1 MVIGGVSW
9 SLYAVLGGGT
19 WFQPFLFFVVSV
31 VLGSIVWGISEII
44 NLHAQQIDIQLRLE
58 EKLRKLVPETP
69 AEEKPVE
76 FCAHCVAGW
85 AALIIGLV
93 WSVVNFIF
101 VGWIALLFWL
111 IVTFFLTVLLFGL
124 VEVLERLEDQELKL
138 LALRDS
144 LEKLMKQEGLLAEG
158 PQQCRR
164 CGTQL
169 PPGGKTCPTCHY
181 VNE

>member
-1 MVIGGVSW
+1 MSAI
-9 SLYAVLGGGT
+9 
-19 WFQPFLFFVVSV
+19 
-31 VLGSIVWGISEII
+31 
-44 NLHAQQIDIQLRLE
+44 LR
-58 EKLRKLVPETP
+58 
-69 AEEKPVE
+69 
-76 FCAHCVAGW
+76 VAGW

-124 VEVLERLEDQELKL
+124 AEVSERLEDQELKL

-144 LEKLMKQEGLLAEG
+144 LEKLMKQDGLLAEG

>member
-1 MVIGGVSW
+1 MSAI
-9 SLYAVLGGGT
+9 
-19 WFQPFLFFVVSV
+19 
-31 VLGSIVWGISEII
+31 
-44 NLHAQQIDIQLRLE
+44 LRI
-58 EKLRKLVPETP
+58 
-69 AEEKPVE
+69 
-76 FCAHCVAGW
+76 AGW

-124 VEVLERLEDQELKL
+124 AEVLERLEDQELKL

>member
-1 MVIGGVSW
+1 MSAI
-9 SLYAVLGGGT
+9 
-19 WFQPFLFFVVSV
+19 
-31 VLGSIVWGISEII
+31 
-44 NLHAQQIDIQLRLE
+44 LR
-58 EKLRKLVPETP
+58 
-69 AEEKPVE
+69 
-76 FCAHCVAGW
+76 VAGW

-124 VEVLERLEDQELKL
+124 AEVLERLEDQELRL

-144 LEKLMKQEGLLAEG
+144 LEKLMKQDGLLAEG

-169 PPGGKTCPTCHY
+169 PPGGKTCPTFHY

>member
-1 MVIGGVSW
+1 MSAI
-9 SLYAVLGGGT
+9 
-19 WFQPFLFFVVSV
+19 
-31 VLGSIVWGISEII
+31 
-44 NLHAQQIDIQLRLE
+44 LR
-58 EKLRKLVPETP
+58 
-69 AEEKPVE
+69 
-76 FCAHCVAGW
+76 VAGW

-124 VEVLERLEDQELKL
+124 AEVLERLEDQDLKL

-144 LEKLMKQEGLLAEG
+144 LEKLMKQDGLLAEG

>member
-1 MVIGGVSW
+1 MSAI
-9 SLYAVLGGGT
+9 
-19 WFQPFLFFVVSV
+19 
-31 VLGSIVWGISEII
+31 
-44 NLHAQQIDIQLRLE
+44 LR
-58 EKLRKLVPETP
+58 
-69 AEEKPVE
+69 
-76 FCAHCVAGW
+76 VAGW

-124 VEVLERLEDQELKL
+124 VEALERLEDQELKL

>member
-1 MVIGGVSW
+1 MSAI
-9 SLYAVLGGGT
+9 
-19 WFQPFLFFVVSV
+19 
-31 VLGSIVWGISEII
+31 
-44 NLHAQQIDIQLRLE
+44 LR
-58 EKLRKLVPETP
+58 
-69 AEEKPVE
+69 
-76 FCAHCVAGW
+76 VAGW

-124 VEVLERLEDQELKL
+124 AEVLERLEDQELKL

-144 LEKLMKQEGLLAEG
+144 LEKLMKQDGLLAEG

-181 VNE
+181 VNK

>member
-1 MVIGGVSW
+1 MSAI
-9 SLYAVLGGGT
+9 
-19 WFQPFLFFVVSV
+19 
-31 VLGSIVWGISEII
+31 
-44 NLHAQQIDIQLRLE
+44 LR
-58 EKLRKLVPETP
+58 
-69 AEEKPVE
+69 
-76 FCAHCVAGW
+76 VAGW

-144 LEKLMKQEGLLAEG
+144 LEKLMKQDGLLAEG

-169 PPGGKTCPTCHY
+169 PPGAKPAPPATM
-181 VNE
+181 

>member
-1 MVIGGVSW
+1 MSAI
-9 SLYAVLGGGT
+9 
-19 WFQPFLFFVVSV
+19 
-31 VLGSIVWGISEII
+31 
-44 NLHAQQIDIQLRLE
+44 LR
-58 EKLRKLVPETP
+58 
-69 AEEKPVE
+69 
-76 FCAHCVAGW
+76 VAGW

-124 VEVLERLEDQELKL
+124 VEVLERLV
-138 LALRDS
+138 RDS
-144 LEKLMKQEGLLAEG
+144 LEKLMKQDGLLAEG

>member
-1 MVIGGVSW
+1 MSAI
-9 SLYAVLGGGT
+9 
-19 WFQPFLFFVVSV
+19 
-31 VLGSIVWGISEII
+31 
-44 NLHAQQIDIQLRLE
+44 LR
-58 EKLRKLVPETP
+58 
-69 AEEKPVE
+69 
-76 FCAHCVAGW
+76 VAGW
-85 AALIIGLV
+85 AALITGLV

-124 VEVLERLEDQELKL
+124 AEVLERLEDQELKL

-144 LEKLMKQEGLLAEG
+144 LEKLMKQDGLLAEG

>member
-1 MVIGGVSW
+1 MSAI
-9 SLYAVLGGGT
+9 
-19 WFQPFLFFVVSV
+19 
-31 VLGSIVWGISEII
+31 
-44 NLHAQQIDIQLRLE
+44 LR
-58 EKLRKLVPETP
+58 
-69 AEEKPVE
+69 
-76 FCAHCVAGW
+76 VAGW

-144 LEKLMKQEGLLAEG
+144 LEKLMKQDGLLAEG
-158 PQQCRR
+158 PQQCRL

>member
-1 MVIGGVSW
+1 MSAI
-9 SLYAVLGGGT
+9 
-19 WFQPFLFFVVSV
+19 
-31 VLGSIVWGISEII
+31 
-44 NLHAQQIDIQLRLE
+44 LR
-58 EKLRKLVPETP
+58 
-69 AEEKPVE
+69 
-76 FCAHCVAGW
+76 VAGW

-124 VEVLERLEDQELKL
+124 AEVLERLEDQELKL
-138 LALRDS
+138 LALRDC
-144 LEKLMKQEGLLAEG
+144 LEKLMKQDGLLAEG

>member
-1 MVIGGVSW
+1 MSAI
-9 SLYAVLGGGT
+9 
-19 WFQPFLFFVVSV
+19 
-31 VLGSIVWGISEII
+31 
-44 NLHAQQIDIQLRLE
+44 LR
-58 EKLRKLVPETP
+58 
-69 AEEKPVE
+69 
-76 FCAHCVAGW
+76 VAGW

-124 VEVLERLEDQELKL
+124 AEVLERLEDQELKL

-144 LEKLMKQEGLLAEG
+144 LEKLMKQDGLLAEG

>member
-1 MVIGGVSW
+1 MSAI
-9 SLYAVLGGGT
+9 
-19 WFQPFLFFVVSV
+19 
-31 VLGSIVWGISEII
+31 
-44 NLHAQQIDIQLRLE
+44 LR
-58 EKLRKLVPETP
+58 
-69 AEEKPVE
+69 
-76 FCAHCVAGW
+76 VAGW

-144 LEKLMKQEGLLAEG
+144 LEKLMKQDGLLVEG

>member
-1 MVIGGVSW
+1 MSAI
-9 SLYAVLGGGT
+9 
-19 WFQPFLFFVVSV
+19 
-31 VLGSIVWGISEII
+31 
-44 NLHAQQIDIQLRLE
+44 LR
-58 EKLRKLVPETP
+58 
-69 AEEKPVE
+69 
-76 FCAHCVAGW
+76 VAGW

-144 LEKLMKQEGLLAEG
+144 LEKLMQQDGLLAEG

>member
-1 MVIGGVSW
+1 MSAI
-9 SLYAVLGGGT
+9 
-19 WFQPFLFFVVSV
+19 
-31 VLGSIVWGISEII
+31 
-44 NLHAQQIDIQLRLE
+44 LR
-58 EKLRKLVPETP
+58 
-69 AEEKPVE
+69 
-76 FCAHCVAGW
+76 VAGW

-101 VGWIALLFWL
+101 VGWIVLLFWL

>member
-1 MVIGGVSW
+1 MSAI
-9 SLYAVLGGGT
+9 
-19 WFQPFLFFVVSV
+19 
-31 VLGSIVWGISEII
+31 
-44 NLHAQQIDIQLRLE
+44 LR
-58 EKLRKLVPETP
+58 
-69 AEEKPVE
+69 
-76 FCAHCVAGW
+76 VAGW

-158 PQQCRR
+158 PQQCGR

>member
-1 MVIGGVSW
+1 MSVI
-9 SLYAVLGGGT
+9 
-19 WFQPFLFFVVSV
+19 
-31 VLGSIVWGISEII
+31 
-44 NLHAQQIDIQLRLE
+44 LR
-58 EKLRKLVPETP
+58 
-69 AEEKPVE
+69 
-76 FCAHCVAGW
+76 VAGW

-144 LEKLMKQEGLLAEG
+144 LEKLMKQDGLLAEG

>member
-1 MVIGGVSW
+1 MSAI
-9 SLYAVLGGGT
+9 
-19 WFQPFLFFVVSV
+19 
-31 VLGSIVWGISEII
+31 
-44 NLHAQQIDIQLRLE
+44 LR
-58 EKLRKLVPETP
+58 
-69 AEEKPVE
+69 
-76 FCAHCVAGW
+76 VAGW

-124 VEVLERLEDQELKL
+124 VEVLERLEDQDLKL
-138 LALRDS
+138 LAPRDS

>member
-1 MVIGGVSW
+1 MSAI
-9 SLYAVLGGGT
+9 
-19 WFQPFLFFVVSV
+19 
-31 VLGSIVWGISEII
+31 
-44 NLHAQQIDIQLRLE
+44 LR
-58 EKLRKLVPETP
+58 
-69 AEEKPVE
+69 
-76 FCAHCVAGW
+76 VAGW

-111 IVTFFLTVLLFGL
+111 IVIFFLTVLLFGL
-124 VEVLERLEDQELKL
+124 AEVLERLEDQELKL
-138 LALRDS
+138 LTLRDS
-144 LEKLMKQEGLLAEG
+144 LEKLMKQDGLLAEG

>member
-1 MVIGGVSW
+1 MSAI
-9 SLYAVLGGGT
+9 
-19 WFQPFLFFVVSV
+19 
-31 VLGSIVWGISEII
+31 
-44 NLHAQQIDIQLRLE
+44 LR
-58 EKLRKLVPETP
+58 
-69 AEEKPVE
+69 
-76 FCAHCVAGW
+76 VAGW

-111 IVTFFLTVLLFGL
+111 IVTFFLTALLFGL

>member
-1 MVIGGVSW
+1 MSAI
-9 SLYAVLGGGT
+9 
-19 WFQPFLFFVVSV
+19 
-31 VLGSIVWGISEII
+31 
-44 NLHAQQIDIQLRLE
+44 LR
-58 EKLRKLVPETP
+58 
-69 AEEKPVE
+69 
-76 FCAHCVAGW
+76 VAGW

-181 VNE
+181 VNK

>member
-1 MVIGGVSW
+1 MSAI
-9 SLYAVLGGGT
+9 
-19 WFQPFLFFVVSV
+19 
-31 VLGSIVWGISEII
+31 
-44 NLHAQQIDIQLRLE
+44 LR
-58 EKLRKLVPETP
+58 
-69 AEEKPVE
+69 
-76 FCAHCVAGW
+76 VAGW

-111 IVTFFLTVLLFGL
+111 IVTFFLTLLLFGL

-144 LEKLMKQEGLLAEG
+144 LEKLMKQDGLLAEG

>member
-1 MVIGGVSW
+1 MSAI
-9 SLYAVLGGGT
+9 
-19 WFQPFLFFVVSV
+19 
-31 VLGSIVWGISEII
+31 
-44 NLHAQQIDIQLRLE
+44 LR
-58 EKLRKLVPETP
+58 
-69 AEEKPVE
+69 
-76 FCAHCVAGW
+76 VAGW
-85 AALIIGLV
+85 AVLIIGLV

-144 LEKLMKQEGLLAEG
+144 LEKLMKQDGLLAEG

>member
-1 MVIGGVSW
+1 MSAI
-9 SLYAVLGGGT
+9 
-19 WFQPFLFFVVSV
+19 
-31 VLGSIVWGISEII
+31 
-44 NLHAQQIDIQLRLE
+44 LR
-58 EKLRKLVPETP
+58 
-69 AEEKPVE
+69 
-76 FCAHCVAGW
+76 VAGW

-138 LALRDS
+138 LTLRDS

>member
-1 MVIGGVSW
+1 MSAI
-9 SLYAVLGGGT
+9 
-19 WFQPFLFFVVSV
+19 
-31 VLGSIVWGISEII
+31 
-44 NLHAQQIDIQLRLE
+44 LR
-58 EKLRKLVPETP
+58 
-69 AEEKPVE
+69 A
-76 FCAHCVAGW
+76 AGW

-144 LEKLMKQEGLLAEG
+144 LEKLMKQDGLLAEG

>member
-1 MVIGGVSW
+1 MSAI
-9 SLYAVLGGGT
+9 
-19 WFQPFLFFVVSV
+19 
-31 VLGSIVWGISEII
+31 
-44 NLHAQQIDIQLRLE
+44 LR
-58 EKLRKLVPETP
+58 
-69 AEEKPVE
+69 
-76 FCAHCVAGW
+76 VAGW
-85 AALIIGLV
+85 A
-93 WSVVNFIF
+93 VVNFIF

>member
-1 MVIGGVSW
+1 MSAI
-9 SLYAVLGGGT
+9 
-19 WFQPFLFFVVSV
+19 
-31 VLGSIVWGISEII
+31 
-44 NLHAQQIDIQLRLE
+44 LR
-58 EKLRKLVPETP
+58 
-69 AEEKPVE
+69 
-76 FCAHCVAGW
+76 VAGW

-111 IVTFFLTVLLFGL
+111 IVTFFLTVLPFGL

-144 LEKLMKQEGLLAEG
+144 LEKLMKQDGLLAEG

>member
-1 MVIGGVSW
+1 MSAI
-9 SLYAVLGGGT
+9 
-19 WFQPFLFFVVSV
+19 
-31 VLGSIVWGISEII
+31 
-44 NLHAQQIDIQLRLE
+44 LR
-58 EKLRKLVPETP
+58 
-69 AEEKPVE
+69 
-76 FCAHCVAGW
+76 VAGW

-93 WSVVNFIF
+93 WSVVNYIF

-111 IVTFFLTVLLFGL
+111 IVTFFLAVLLFGL

-144 LEKLMKQEGLLAEG
+144 LEKLMKQDGLLAEG

-169 PPGGKTCPTCHY
+169 PPGGKTCPTCHE
-181 VNE
+181 VNQ

>member
-1 MVIGGVSW
+1 M
-9 SLYAVLGGGT
+9 
-19 WFQPFLFFVVSV
+19 
-31 VLGSIVWGISEII
+31 
-44 NLHAQQIDIQLRLE
+44 R
-58 EKLRKLVPETP
+58 
-69 AEEKPVE
+69 
-76 FCAHCVAGW
+76 VAGW

-144 LEKLMKQEGLLAEG
+144 LEKLMKQDGLLAEG

>member
-1 MVIGGVSW
+1 MSAI
-9 SLYAVLGGGT
+9 
-19 WFQPFLFFVVSV
+19 
-31 VLGSIVWGISEII
+31 
-44 NLHAQQIDIQLRLE
+44 LR
-58 EKLRKLVPETP
+58 
-69 AEEKPVE
+69 
-76 FCAHCVAGW
+76 VAGW

-144 LEKLMKQEGLLAEG
+144 LEKLMKQDGLLAEG

-169 PPGGKTCPTCHY
+169 PLRG
-181 VNE
+181 

>member
-1 MVIGGVSW
+1 MSAI
-9 SLYAVLGGGT
+9 
-19 WFQPFLFFVVSV
+19 
-31 VLGSIVWGISEII
+31 
-44 NLHAQQIDIQLRLE
+44 LR
-58 EKLRKLVPETP
+58 
-69 AEEKPVE
+69 A
-76 FCAHCVAGW
+76 AGW
-85 AALIIGLV
+85 AALSIGLV

-124 VEVLERLEDQELKL
+124 AEVLERLEDQELKL

>member
-1 MVIGGVSW
+1 MSAI
-9 SLYAVLGGGT
+9 
-19 WFQPFLFFVVSV
+19 
-31 VLGSIVWGISEII
+31 
-44 NLHAQQIDIQLRLE
+44 LR
-58 EKLRKLVPETP
+58 
-69 AEEKPVE
+69 A
-76 FCAHCVAGW
+76 AGW

-124 VEVLERLEDQELKL
+124 AEVLERLEDQELKL

-144 LEKLMKQEGLLAEG
+144 LEKLMKQDGLLAEG

>member
-1 MVIGGVSW
+1 MSAI
-9 SLYAVLGGGT
+9 
-19 WFQPFLFFVVSV
+19 
-31 VLGSIVWGISEII
+31 
-44 NLHAQQIDIQLRLE
+44 LR
-58 EKLRKLVPETP
+58 
-69 AEEKPVE
+69 
-76 FCAHCVAGW
+76 VAGW

-144 LEKLMKQEGLLAEG
+144 LEKLMKQDGLLAEV

>member
-1 MVIGGVSW
+1 MSAI
-9 SLYAVLGGGT
+9 
-19 WFQPFLFFVVSV
+19 
-31 VLGSIVWGISEII
+31 
-44 NLHAQQIDIQLRLE
+44 LR
-58 EKLRKLVPETP
+58 
-69 AEEKPVE
+69 A
-76 FCAHCVAGW
+76 AGW
-85 AALIIGLV
+85 AALSIGLV

-144 LEKLMKQEGLLAEG
+144 LEKLMKQDGLLAEG

>member
-1 MVIGGVSW
+1 MSAI
-9 SLYAVLGGGT
+9 
-19 WFQPFLFFVVSV
+19 
-31 VLGSIVWGISEII
+31 
-44 NLHAQQIDIQLRLE
+44 LR
-58 EKLRKLVPETP
+58 
-69 AEEKPVE
+69 
-76 FCAHCVAGW
+76 VAGW

>member
-1 MVIGGVSW
+1 MSAI
-9 SLYAVLGGGT
+9 
-19 WFQPFLFFVVSV
+19 
-31 VLGSIVWGISEII
+31 
-44 NLHAQQIDIQLRLE
+44 LR
-58 EKLRKLVPETP
+58 
-69 AEEKPVE
+69 
-76 FCAHCVAGW
+76 VAGW

-124 VEVLERLEDQELKL
+124 VEVLERLEYQELKL

-144 LEKLMKQEGLLAEG
+144 LEKLMKQDGLLAEG

>member
-1 MVIGGVSW
+1 MSAI
-9 SLYAVLGGGT
+9 
-19 WFQPFLFFVVSV
+19 
-31 VLGSIVWGISEII
+31 
-44 NLHAQQIDIQLRLE
+44 LR
-58 EKLRKLVPETP
+58 
-69 AEEKPVE
+69 
-76 FCAHCVAGW
+76 VAGW
-85 AALIIGLV
+85 TALIIGLV

-124 VEVLERLEDQELKL
+124 AEVLERLEDQELKL

-144 LEKLMKQEGLLAEG
+144 LEKLMKQDGLLAEG

>member
-1 MVIGGVSW
+1 MSAIM
-9 SLYAVLGGGT
+9 
-19 WFQPFLFFVVSV
+19 
-31 VLGSIVWGISEII
+31 
-44 NLHAQQIDIQLRLE
+44 R
-58 EKLRKLVPETP
+58 
-69 AEEKPVE
+69 
-76 FCAHCVAGW
+76 VAGW

-144 LEKLMKQEGLLAEG
+144 LEKLMKQDGLLAEG

>member
-1 MVIGGVSW
+1 MSAI
-9 SLYAVLGGGT
+9 
-19 WFQPFLFFVVSV
+19 
-31 VLGSIVWGISEII
+31 
-44 NLHAQQIDIQLRLE
+44 LR
-58 EKLRKLVPETP
+58 
-69 AEEKPVE
+69 
-76 FCAHCVAGW
+76 VAGW

-124 VEVLERLEDQELKL
+124 VEVLERLEDQDLKL

-144 LEKLMKQEGLLAEG
+144 LEKLMKQDGLLAEG